1 MYHICEE
8 SHRRFAL
15 PSVIFWFVLEEKMT
29 DIILIVTG
37 LVIVVISFLIT
48 GREKETDTGKEMVLT
63 QEQLDECFDQIE
75 PELRRR
81 VMELIDDSRK
91 ETVVKADDELGRI
104 ADEKQLQLEEYT
116 KLIMEKIEENHQEVV
131 FLYKMLSEKEE
142 KLKEELLLMNQEVE
156 EKKQQ
161 IKERM
166 EELSREEERIVKKK
180 KEVQKRERQADEL
193 ARQMEEKKSM
203 EYEQLEAERRL
214 EEMLTPVVHLEEPAD
229 LQEKEDN
236 LTVPEKVRENR
247 REQILSMYRRGM
259 PIVDISKELSMGQ
272 GEVKLVIDLYQ
283 KR

>member
-15 PSVIFWFVLEEKMT
+15 PSVIFWFVLEEKLT

-193 ARQMEEKKSM
+193 ARKMEEKKSM